1 MITRWD
7 CASENHVSKWLPLFI
22 EIQINWKKNLEEE
35 VDETNQTQFESVYQN
50 VNELENEIEK
60 GVDETHQRQFESVL
74 GGYKG
79 SEWCHN
85 EVGGQ
90 ATTIANYLQSMPS
103 ICRVSMRMSC
113 EKSLVFTQKLA

>member
-1 MITRWD
+1 MHQR
-7 CASENHVSKWLPLFI
+7 
-22 EIQINWKKNLEEE
+22 
-35 VDETNQTQFESVYQN
+35 QFETVYQN
-50 VNELENEIEK
+50 VNELENKLEK
-60 GVDETHQRQFESVL
+60 RIDETHQRQFESVL

-103 ICRVSMRMSC
+103 ICRVSTRMSC
-113 EKSLVFTQKLA
+113 

>member
-1 MITRWD
+1 MHQR
-7 CASENHVSKWLPLFI
+7 
-22 EIQINWKKNLEEE
+22 
-35 VDETNQTQFESVYQN
+35 QFETVYQN
-50 VNELENEIEK
+50 VNELENKLEK
-60 GVDETHQRQFESVL
+60 GIDETHQRQFESVL

-103 ICRVSMRMSC
+103 ICRVGMRMSC
-113 EKSLVFTQKLA
+113 EEPNSPILYNLGKLNLNKLLG

>member
-1 MITRWD
+1 M
-7 CASENHVSKWLPLFI
+7 KPP
-22 EIQINWKKNLEEE
+22 
-35 VDETNQTQFESVYQN
+35 
-50 VNELENEIEK
+50 
-60 GVDETHQRQFESVL
+60 QRQFESVL

-103 ICRVSMRMSC
+103 ICRVCERMSAYTDKNILD
-113 EKSLVFTQKLA
+113 ESY